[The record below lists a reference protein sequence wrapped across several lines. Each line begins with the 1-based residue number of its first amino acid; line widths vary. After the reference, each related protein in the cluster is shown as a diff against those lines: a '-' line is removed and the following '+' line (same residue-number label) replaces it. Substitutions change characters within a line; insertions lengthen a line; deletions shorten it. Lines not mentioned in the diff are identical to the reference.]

1 MGQRGRPT
9 ARIVLSDDERETLER
24 WARRRKTQQALALRC
39 RIVLA
44 AADGATN
51 QAIARELKCNPVTVG
66 KWRTRFADKR
76 FDGLMDEPRPGQP
89 RKITDEVVEQ
99 VIVATLE
106 ETPPDGATQWSTRS
120 MAARVGLNQTAV
132 SRIWRTFGLKPHR
145 IEDFKLSTDPQFID
159 KVRDVVGLY
168 LNPPDAAVVLCV
180 DEKTQVQA
188 LDRTAPVLPMLPGT
202 PARQTYTYVRNGTS
216 DLYAALD
223 VASGKVIT
231 KMTDQHRAV
240 EFRAFLNLI
249 DKSVPAELTVH
260 VICDNASTHK
270 APEIVRW
277 LKRHRR
283 FTLHYTPTY
292 SSWLNQVERW
302 FSELTTKK
310 LRTSNTPQRHRTPP
324 RHQRLGRTLEREPPR
339 VHLAQNR
346 RRDPRQP
353 RLISPTNQ
361 RLTTL
366 APRSET
372 SSRRTRLEQAPIRLR
387 PIRRW
392 GAPLGQTP
400 STNSRNVSTV
410 FVVSGPTGFTL
421 NTVTP
426 ASL

>member
-44 AADGATN
+44 AADGSTN
-51 QAIARELKCNPVTVG
+51 QQIAKQLECNPVTVG
-66 KWRTRFADKR
+66 KWRTRFATKR
-76 FDGLMDEPRPGQP
+76 LDGLIDEPRPGQP

-99 VIVATLE
+99 VLVTTLE
-106 ETPPDGATQWSTRS
+106 ETPPDGSTQWSTRS
-120 MAARVGLNQTAV
+120 MAAKVGLNQTAV

-145 IEDFKLSTDPQFID
+145 IEDFKLSTDPQFVD

-231 KMTDQHRAV
+231 QMTDQHRAV

-249 DKSVPAELTVH
+249 DKSVPAGLAVH

-310 LRTSNTPQRHRTPP
+310 LRRATHRSVTE
-324 RHQRLGRTLEREPPR
+324 L
-339 VHLAQNR
+339 
-346 RRDPRQP
+346 RRDINDWVEHWNENPRPFVWRKTADQI
-353 RLISPTNQ
+353 LDNLAAYLQ
-361 RLTTL
+361 RIND
-366 APRSET
+366 
-372 SSRRTRLEQAPIRLR
+372 SRH
-387 PIRRW
+387 
-392 GAPLGQTP
+392 
-400 STNSRNVSTV
+400 
-410 FVVSGPTGFTL
+410 
-421 NTVTP
+421 
-426 ASL
+426 

>member
-9 ARIVLSDDERETLER
+9 AQIALSDEERETLER
-24 WARRRKTQQALALRC
+24 WARRPKTAQALALRC

-44 AADGATN
+44 AAQGSTN
-51 QAIARELKCNPVTVG
+51 QEIARKLACNPVTVG
-66 KWRTRFADKR
+66 KWRTRFAVKR
-76 FDGLMDEPRPGQP
+76 FDGLLDEPRPGQP

-99 VIVATLE
+99 VIATTLE
-106 ETPPDGATQWSTRS
+106 ESPPDGSTQWSTRS
-120 MAARVGLNQTAV
+120 MAAKVGLNQTAV

-145 IEDFKLSTDPQFID
+145 VDDFKLSTDPQFID
-159 KVRDVVGLY
+159 KVRDIVGLY

-202 PARQTYTYVRNGTS
+202 PARRSYTYVRNGTS

-223 VASGKVIT
+223 IASGKVLT

-249 DKSVPAELTVH
+249 DRSVPDGLSVH

-270 APEIVRW
+270 APEILRW
-277 LKRHRR
+277 LKRHHR

-310 LRTSNTPQRHRTPP
+310 LRRGTHHSVAD
-324 RHQRLGRTLEREPPR
+324 L
-339 VHLAQNR
+339 
-346 RRDPRQP
+346 RRDINDWVEHWNENPRP
-353 RLISPTNQ
+353 FVWRKTADEILDNLAAYLQ
-361 RLTTL
+361 RIND
-366 APRSET
+366 
-372 SSRRTRLEQAPIRLR
+372 SRH
-387 PIRRW
+387 
-392 GAPLGQTP
+392 
-400 STNSRNVSTV
+400 
-410 FVVSGPTGFTL
+410 
-421 NTVTP
+421 
-426 ASL
+426 

>member
-9 ARIVLSDDERETLER
+9 AQITLSDEERETLER
-24 WARRRKTQQALALRC
+24 WARRPKTGQALALRC

-44 AADGATN
+44 AAEGSTN
-51 QAIARELKCNPVTVG
+51 QQIAKRLECHPVTVG
-66 KWRTRFADKR
+66 KWRNRFAERR
-76 FDGLMDEPRPGQP
+76 FDGLIDEPRPGQP
-89 RKITDEVVEQ
+89 RKITDEIVEQ

-106 ETPPDGATQWSTRS
+106 ESPPEGVTQWSTRS

-145 IEDFKLSTDPQFID
+145 IDDFKLSTDPQFID

-168 LNPPDAAVVLCV
+168 VNPPDAAVVLCV

-188 LDRTAPVLPMLPGT
+188 LDRTAPVLPMMPGT
-202 PARQTYTYVRNGTS
+202 PARRSYTYVRNGTS

-223 VASGKVIT
+223 IASGKVIT

-240 EFRAFLNLI
+240 EFRSFLNLI
-249 DKSVPAELTVH
+249 DRNVPDGLAVH

-277 LKRHRR
+277 LKRNRR

-310 LRTSNTPQRHRTPP
+310 LRRGTHHSVAE
-324 RHQRLGRTLEREPPR
+324 L
-339 VHLAQNR
+339 
-346 RRDPRQP
+346 RRDINDWVEHWNANPRP
-353 RLISPTNQ
+353 FVWRKTADEILDNLAGYLQ
-361 RLTTL
+361 RIND
-366 APRSET
+366 
-372 SSRRTRLEQAPIRLR
+372 SRH
-387 PIRRW
+387 
-392 GAPLGQTP
+392 
-400 STNSRNVSTV
+400 
-410 FVVSGPTGFTL
+410 
-421 NTVTP
+421 
-426 ASL
+426 

>member
-9 ARIVLSDDERETLER
+9 AQIVLSDDERETLQR
-24 WARRRKTQQALALRC
+24 WARRPTTGQALALRC

-44 AADGATN
+44 AADGKLN
-51 QAIARELKCNPVTVG
+51 RQIAAELGCNAVTVG
-66 KWRTRFADKR
+66 KWRSRFAAKR
-76 FDGLMDEPRPGQP
+76 LDGLIDEPRPGQP
-89 RKITDEVVEQ
+89 RKITDEHVER

-106 ETPPDGATQWSTRS
+106 TTPPDGATQWSTRS
-120 MAARVGLNQTAV
+120 MAANVGLNQTAI

-145 IEDFKLSTDPQFID
+145 IEDFKLSTDPQFVD

-231 KMTDQHRAV
+231 QMTDQHRAV

-249 DKSVPAELTVH
+249 DRNVPDDLAVH

-270 APEIVRW
+270 APEIQRW

-310 LRTSNTPQRHRTPP
+310 LRRSTHRSVAELRHDIHDWVDHWNEHPRPFVWRKTADEILDNLARYLQRINDS
-324 RHQRLGRTLEREPPR
+324 RH
-339 VHLAQNR
+339 
-346 RRDPRQP
+346 
-353 RLISPTNQ
+353 
-361 RLTTL
+361 
-366 APRSET
+366 
-372 SSRRTRLEQAPIRLR
+372 
-387 PIRRW
+387 
-392 GAPLGQTP
+392 
-400 STNSRNVSTV
+400 
-410 FVVSGPTGFTL
+410 
-421 NTVTP
+421 
-426 ASL
+426 